1 MNMHHLA
8 ARFLTASEQEGI
20 QNAVRE
26 AEKSTAAEIV
36 PLVVGASHDYP
47 KAETLGSMVYA
58 LIFGAILTELFGAR
72 HMWIFLACFC
82 LLFFGFHELL
92 KRFPAL
98 KRPFLS
104 KERMEDEV
112 SEGALT
118 AFFRHG
124 LFGTRDRTG
133 ILIYISVFERKV
145 WILAD
150 SGITEVVPQSTL
162 NGITAELTAGIKAGR
177 QAEAITAAVRK
188 CASIVAPHF
197 PREAD
202 DADELA
208 NLIIEQ

>member
-1 MNMHHLA
+1 MHQLA
-8 ARFLTASEQEGI
+8 ARFLTAGEQEDI
-20 QNAVRE
+20 QKAVRE
-26 AEKSTAAEIV
+26 AEATTSAEIV
-36 PLVVGASHDYP
+36 PMVVGASHDYP

-58 LIFGAILTELFGAR
+58 LVLGALLTELFAASD
-72 HMWIFLACFC
+72 MWTFLASFG

-92 KRFPAL
+92 KRVPAL

-150 SGITEVVPQSTL
+150 SGITDSVPQSAL
-162 NGITAELTAGIKAGR
+162 NGITAELTAGIKAGG
-177 QAEAITAAVRK
+177 QAEAIASAVRK
-188 CASIVAPHF
+188 CAAIVAPHF
-197 PREAD
+197 PRKAD

-208 NLIIEQ
+208 NLIIEK